1 MTHGLAGIATDRLA
15 RAQCAALHV
24 EYLNGL
30 PRPPCAAPPNAITIA
45 MPGEQ
50 AAFSLTFVGTDAQS
64 HSVTVRGPQ
73 IAVIPA
79 NRALS
84 IEGQPSGELIVV
96 MLDQDFFEQRGREV
110 LAGAVPRLIECCAV
124 IDPLLREIG
133 SELRDDFRTGRLPGD
148 ARLENLAGTIAAH
161 LAIRHGAGPAARTGG
176 LAAHKISRVIEFI
189 DEHLGE
195 PILVDR
201 IAATVHLS
209 PFHFARMFRR
219 AVGQSPHVFI
229 TQHRMERA
237 KNLLSYSD
245 IPLAELASSIG
256 FQTQAH
262 FTEVFHKYTGTTPRV
277 FRRQCEIQRA
287 QACAGAH
294 SPSAQPSDAQE
305 PATDAPSDVLGVTT
319 DGRLRWLNAA
329 YVAGQQPHR

>member
-1 MTHGLAGIATDRLA
+1 MTHGLEGTATDRLA
-15 RAQCAALHV
+15 RAQCATLYV

-30 PRPPCAAPPNAITIA
+30 QRLTCAAPPNAITIA

-50 AAFSLTFVGTDAQS
+50 AAFSLTFVGTDEQP

-84 IEGQPSGELIVV
+84 IEGQPSGELVVV
-96 MLDQDFFEQRGREV
+96 MLDQDYFDRCGREA
-110 LAGAVPRLIECCAV
+110 LGGAAPRLTECCAV

-148 ARLENLAGTIAAH
+148 ARLENLADAIAAH
-161 LAIRHGAGPAARTGG
+161 LATCHGAGPTARTGG
-176 LAAHKISRVIEFI
+176 LAPHKISRVIEFI

-219 AVGQSPHVFI
+219 AMGQSPHVFI

-237 KNLLSYSD
+237 KNLLSHSD
-245 IPLAELASSIG
+245 IPLAELASFIG

-287 QACAGAH
+287 QACAGAQ
-294 SPSAQPSDAQE
+294 SPSAQPSDAHE
-305 PATDAPSDVLGVTT
+305 LAADASSDVLGVTT

>member
-24 EYLNGL
+24 EYLNGF
-30 PRPPCAAPPNAITIA
+30 PRPPCGAPPQSLTIA

-201 IAATVHLS
+201 IAAT
-209 PFHFARMFRR
+209 
-219 AVGQSPHVFI
+219 
-229 TQHRMERA
+229 
-237 KNLLSYSD
+237 
-245 IPLAELASSIG
+245 
-256 FQTQAH
+256 
-262 FTEVFHKYTGTTPRV
+262 
-277 FRRQCEIQRA
+277 
-287 QACAGAH
+287 
-294 SPSAQPSDAQE
+294 
-305 PATDAPSDVLGVTT
+305 
-319 DGRLRWLNAA
+319 
-329 YVAGQQPHR
+329 